1 MPNYLNN
8 QKGEKM
14 NNIYD
19 TANQLAKEIQQ
30 SEEYRTYRIAKEA
43 INLNFELKRK
53 IDEFE
58 KARYDAQIVA
68 IQTGKNDET
77 KMRHVQELYGELIQN
92 QEASKY
98 FDAEMKFN
106 ILIADVNKIIGEA
119 VQSLLK

>member
-1 MPNYLNN
+1 MS
-8 QKGEKM
+8 
-14 NNIYD
+14 IYD
-19 TANQLAKEIQQ
+19 TANQLAQEIQQ
-30 SEEYRTYRIAKEA
+30 SEEYMTYKVAKEA
-43 INLNFELKRK
+43 INLNFELKSK

-68 IQTGKNDET
+68 IQTGKDDET

-106 ILIADVNKIIGEA
+106 ILIADINKIIGEA
-119 VQSLLK
+119 IQSLLK